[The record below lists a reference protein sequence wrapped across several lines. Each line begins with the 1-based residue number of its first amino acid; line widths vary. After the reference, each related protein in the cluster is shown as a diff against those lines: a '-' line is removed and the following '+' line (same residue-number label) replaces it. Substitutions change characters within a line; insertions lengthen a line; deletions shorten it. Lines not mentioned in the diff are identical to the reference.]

1 MSFGL
6 IGPMIYSK
14 QLNYL
19 DLIIRNGKFPHAF
32 LFYGRNKNYQTD
44 LAKACVFRINC
55 PGSNWQ
61 DFETKNDLAEK
72 IKKESH
78 PDLFVI
84 RRLEDKKD
92 IAVSQIRALRN
103 FVSKTPMDLNFKA
116 VIIEEAEF
124 LNEESWNAILKT
136 LEEPSGNA
144 VIFISSSGI
153 SAIPKTV
160 LSRVLSM
167 PFYSVDD
174 AKKQSGA
181 QNDIII
187 SRLLNMSGMSVAEKF
202 DLAEKIASS
211 GNAVAILDDW
221 LLDLRSIILKN
232 PDKNLSKSI
241 EKIMGVRSI
250 LVSTNANSRLILE
263 NLMLQI
269 S

>member
-1 MSFGL
+1 
-6 IGPMIYSK
+6 
-14 QLNYL
+14 
-19 DLIIRNGKFPHAF
+19 
-32 LFYGRNKNYQTD
+32 
-44 LAKACVFRINC
+44 
-55 PGSNWQ
+55 
-61 DFETKNDLAEK
+61 
-72 IKKESH
+72 
-78 PDLFVI
+78 
-84 RRLEDKKD
+84 
-92 IAVSQIRALRN
+92 
-103 FVSKTPMDLNFKA
+103 MDLNFKA

-211 GNAVAILDDW
+211 GNAVAIG
-221 LLDLRSIILKN
+221 SVEFTTFTQAT
-232 PDKNLSKSI
+232 LSLGGDTGSAT
-241 EKIMGVRSI
+241 GFQ
-250 LVSTNANSRLILE
+250 ANSASIRKIGSLIFE
-263 NLMLQI
+263 
-269 S
+269 